1 MRILFGGT
9 VLILLSV
16 PPVMAQESHSKSNSK
31 FIELP
36 LGAVKPRG
44 WLRDQL
50 VLQANGIT
58 GHLEEF
64 WPDVGPESAWKGG
77 KGEGWERGPY
87 YLDGLVPLAYLLDDP
102 RLIAKVKVWTDW
114 ILQSGQANGWFGPP
128 GNKDR
133 WPLAVA
139 LKALT
144 QYEEATGDP
153 RVVPLLRNYFKFLN
167 DTKPPW
173 PDNEWCGVRAGDCAV
188 TAFWLARK
196 TGDPAALPVAEAIRT
211 TSFDWAKHALAFPF
225 TEAVLPKGM
234 KHGFIDH
241 GVNNGMAVKYPGLWY
256 ELTGDSHYKDA
267 TYAFLRALDEHHG
280 QAAGRFACDEHLSG
294 KRPTQGTELCTV
306 VEEMFS
312 LEHLVRIF
320 GDAAF
325 ADRLE
330 LLAYNALPGTMT
342 PDTWGHQYDQQSNQ
356 VVCSVAKRAWSTNG
370 DTSNVYG
377 VEPHYGCCT
386 ANLHQG
392 WPKLVSH
399 LWMATPDGGLAA
411 VAYGPCEVK
420 AKVAGGQEVTI
431 VEETDY
437 PFDGAIKLTI
447 QTAQPVEFPLYLR
460 SPRWDKSKKDW
471 QNPGWPSLMYG
482 DVVMSGIEPGTFACI
497 RRTWKPG
504 DTVHLIVPLQV
515 QTETRYNGAVSILR
529 GPLYFSLRIGEQY
542 RQIPKA
548 EKGTFRFSQYP
559 HADWEIH
566 PTTPWNYALQT
577 DLESPGGVI
586 QVLACKPSAIP
597 FAQSTAPVVL
607 KMKAKKVPGWD
618 LVDNSAGDPPPSP
631 VASDQPLEEVE
642 LIPYGCTRLRIT
654 EFPWVKP

>member
-1 MRILFGGT
+1 MRVMTSGF
-9 VLILLSV
+9 VLCASLVASAQD
-16 PPVMAQESHSKSNSK
+16 PPPKLNSK

-64 WPDVGPESAWKGG
+64 WPDVGPDSAWKGG

-87 YLDGLVPLAYLLDDP
+87 YLDGLVPLAYLLDDA
-102 RLIAKVKVWTDW
+102 RLIAKVKVWMDW
-114 ILQSGQANGWFGPP
+114 MLQSQLADGWFGPP
-128 GNKDR
+128 GKKDR
-133 WPLAVA
+133 WPLTVA

-153 RVVPLLRNYFKFLN
+153 RVVPLLRNYFKHLHETSP
-167 DTKPPW
+167 DW
-173 PDNEWCGVRAGDCAV
+173 PASEWGGVRAGDNAV
-188 TAFWLARK
+188 AAFWLARK
-196 TGDPAALPVAEAIRT
+196 TADPNALPVADAIRT
-211 TSFDWAKHALAFPF
+211 KSFDWAKHALAFPF
-225 TEAVLPKGM
+225 TAEVVAKGV

-256 ELTGDSHYKDA
+256 ELTGDAHYKEA

-306 VEEMFS
+306 TEEMFS

-356 VVCSVAKRAWSTNG
+356 VLCSVAKRKWSTNG

-392 WPKLVSH
+392 WPKFVSH

-411 VAYGPCEVK
+411 VAYGPSEVK
-420 AKVAGGQEVTI
+420 AKVAGGQEGTI

-437 PFDGAIKLTI
+437 PFEGTVKLRI
-447 QTAQPVEFPLYLR
+447 QTAQPVEFSLHLR
-460 SPRWDKSKKDW
+460 V
-471 QNPGWPSLMYG
+471 PGWENKLPWNTTPFMMVKGG
-482 DVVMSGIEPGTFACI
+482 DILQSVEPGTFAVV
-497 RRTWKPG
+497 RRIWKPG
-504 DTVHLIVPLQV
+504 DWVVLCLPLTQRV
-515 QTETRYNGAVSILR
+515 EIRFNSAVSIRR

-566 PTTPWNYALQT
+566 PTTPWNYALVV
-577 DLESPGGVI
+577 DPEKPERVA
-586 QVLACKPSAIP
+586 QVLTCQPSAIP

-631 VASDQPLEEVE
+631 VATDQPVEEVE